1 MIGTAKNKSFFPP
14 ALSALWT
21 ILFLVVAL
29 FLPETRVWGFTA
41 TPQPASG
48 VFESVTPSSTEENYD
63 GSPYDASDSLLAA
76 KATPSLVNLNRQL
89 AAQEIAGGHAFT
101 KHAAEFGFKN
111 QAQMATHI
119 ENVMTNPTMM
129 RSLSNGRSAFWDSA
143 TGSVVIRNPSAIDGG
158 TSFIPK
164 NGVDFFLNLK

>member
-1 MIGTAKNKSFFPP
+1 MIGAAKRKSISPSG
-14 ALSALWT
+14 LTALWT
-21 ILFLVVAL
+21 ILLLVVTL
-29 FLPETRVWGFTA
+29 CLGQTRVWGFEI

-48 VFESVTPSSTEENYD
+48 VFTPANPLSIGENYD
-63 GSPYDASDSLLAA
+63 GWQYDASDSLLAA

>member
-1 MIGTAKNKSFFPP
+1 MMNATREKTRLWLLILIG
-14 ALSALWT
+14 
-21 ILFLVVAL
+21 VVATL
-29 FLPETRVWGFTA
+29 IGQTHAREIFDPSPHESGIFA
-41 TPQPASG
+41 TQTPASTG
-48 VFESVTPSSTEENYD
+48 EIYD
-63 GSPYDASDSLLAA
+63 GIQYDAPDSSLAA